1 MKIVLDS
8 NVLLVSVPS
17 KSKYRIIFDKF
28 LSRHFELIISNDILT
43 EYIELLSIKA
53 NSNVSANIAE
63 TLLFS
68 KNVTMQQIYYNF
80 NLIEIDKD
88 DNKFVDCA
96 IAGGADYIVTN
107 DKHFNILKQIDFPKV
122 SVISIDEF
130 IELLKN

>member
-88 DNKFVDCA
+88 
-96 IAGGADYIVTN
+96 
-107 DKHFNILKQIDFPKV
+107 
-122 SVISIDEF
+122 
-130 IELLKN
+130 